1 MMATEKLTS
10 QNWWRYSMDVTG
22 YLPIEQSKNAENVKD
37 GDYQKDG
44 LWYCGVCHRPK
55 QHRIELGSFKRIV
68 WCICQCDADRL
79 QERKEKDDYE
89 ERMRYVQRL
98 KMASC
103 MPRDCMEASFSE
115 YRVRKENE
123 KAFNIAK
130 RYVER
135 FGTMK
140 QEAQGLL
147 LYGPLG
153 TGKSYTAACI
163 ANALMEQSVPVI
175 MTSFV
180 EILKDIQGRGSKEA
194 EYMDALNAATMLI
207 IDDLGAERDSAYA
220 VEKVYSV
227 IDRRV
232 RSGKPMILTTNL
244 KVQDMVGCADL
255 SLRRIYDRIFEKCY
269 PVEMLGTSFRL
280 EEAARRQA
288 QMKMLFA

>member
-153 TGKSYTAACI
+153 TGKS
-163 ANALMEQSVPVI
+163 
-175 MTSFV
+175 
-180 EILKDIQGRGSKEA
+180 
-194 EYMDALNAATMLI
+194 
-207 IDDLGAERDSAYA
+207 
-220 VEKVYSV
+220 
-227 IDRRV
+227 
-232 RSGKPMILTTNL
+232 
-244 KVQDMVGCADL
+244 
-255 SLRRIYDRIFEKCY
+255 
-269 PVEMLGTSFRL
+269 
-280 EEAARRQA
+280 
-288 QMKMLFA
+288 